1 MKWFSPNIDEDENG
15 YSIEYGGADKTALSE
30 LDDEIRKIREPDNGP
45 HVSQFDLNRTF
56 DGVDAGSVDARKQAF
71 FGPAHER
78 EKSYL
83 QKLQTALRAHEW
95 EGRAKE
101 EEF

>member
-30 LDDEIRKIREPDNGP
+30 LDDGFEKSASPTTVP

-71 FGPAHER
+71 FGRCSRKGKKLPA
-78 EKSYL
+78 KASN
-83 QKLQTALRAHEW
+83 RAS
-95 EGRAKE
+95 RA
-101 EEF
+101 